1 MGKIRCPLRPKSMSL
16 DVNRPEVLEPPPH
29 PPTCCVQQTITVIEE
44 VTAKTAQRHDYPSKA
59 HRLSYARRTAA
70 ERTFAWLQDSATA
83 GMRRGWSRLMG
94 RTKNH
99 LMYVLGVVVRN
110 VRIVE
115 SFERNKAKKAR
126 REAKRLRTRSKAR
139 RIRRSEQERGF
150 GEPTPDK
157 PG

>member
-1 MGKIRCPLRPKSMSL
+1 MSL
-16 DVNRPEVLEPPPH
+16 DFNRPEVLEPPSF
-29 PPTCCVQQTITVIEE
+29 PPTCCVQKTITVTEE

-70 ERTFAWLQDSATA
+70 ERTFGWLQDSATV

-94 RTKNH
+94 RAKNH
-99 LMYVLGVVVRN
+99 LTYVLGVVVRN

-115 SFERNKAKKAR
+115 SFERNKAKEALREAR
-126 REAKRLRTRSKAR
+126 RLQKRSRAR
-139 RIRRSEQERGF
+139 RRRSCEQERGF
-150 GEPTPDK
+150 GEPAPAK